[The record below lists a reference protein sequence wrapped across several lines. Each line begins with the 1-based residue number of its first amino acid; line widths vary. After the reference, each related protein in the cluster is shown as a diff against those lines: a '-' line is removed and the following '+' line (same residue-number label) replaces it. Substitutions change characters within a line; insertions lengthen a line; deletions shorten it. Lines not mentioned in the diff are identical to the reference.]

1 MSSEINYRAIR
12 QYIQR
17 GGFEGPSHN
26 VGYVPPDPQGNSGV
40 TIGVGFDLGQHNK
53 QDLINMGFSKGM
65 RDKLAPY
72 LGKKGQAAIDI
83 KKQKPLVLGE
93 NSQEYLEAIMR
104 PTKFYTDKIA
114 AKYDESTGVAGDFAS
129 LDPSI
134 QGTLFSVLYQ
144 YGMTNPSKTTPKF
157 WKHATS
163 KNWSGLLN
171 ELEQG
176 QWGKEDIRRRKL
188 EAKML
193 KENSN
198 AIVAQSVID
207 QDGPNIGGI
216 YK

>member
-1 MSSEINYRAIR
+1 
-12 QYIQR
+12 
-17 GGFEGPSHN
+17 
-26 VGYVPPDPQGNSGV
+26 
-40 TIGVGFDLGQHNK
+40 
-53 QDLINMGFSKGM
+53 MGFSKGM

-176 QWGKEDIRRRKL
+176 QWGEEDIRRRKL